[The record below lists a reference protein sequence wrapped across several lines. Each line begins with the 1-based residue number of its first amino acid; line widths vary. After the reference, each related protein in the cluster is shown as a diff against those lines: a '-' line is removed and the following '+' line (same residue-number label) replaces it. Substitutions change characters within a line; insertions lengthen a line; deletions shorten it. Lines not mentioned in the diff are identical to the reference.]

1 MKITLSVQ
9 DFGPHPR
16 HHQTVLTPG
25 IIRRSSPPAS
35 SDGPHPRHHQRK
47 KCGYQRNR
55 KIDLKFVDGSGP
67 NLGGVK
73 KKVDVGFT
81 FIEKKYKIR

>member
-25 IIRRSSPPAS
+25 IIRRSSPTAS
-35 SDGPHPRHHQRK
+35 SEK
-47 KCGYQRNR
+47 EVWISAKWKNR
-55 KIDLKFVDGSGP
+55 FKIGSGP

-81 FIEKKYKIR
+81 FIENI

>member
-9 DFGPHPR
+9 KRSRF
-16 HHQTVLTPG
+16 
-25 IIRRSSPPAS
+25 RSSPPAS

-47 KCGYQRNR
+47 KCGYQQNR

-81 FIEKKYKIR
+81 FIENI